1 MKFGTY
7 KELVRFMQSNELLS
21 KLVDGS
27 YYGDNM
33 HELSQEAQNICFEF
47 VLAMPG
53 VRELL
58 EAEFAMTG
66 DDQMLLNWLRDDVLT
81 VQAA

>member
-1 MKFGTY
+1 MKFESY
-7 KELVRFMQSNELLS
+7 AELVRFMQSNELL
-21 KLVDGS
+21 KLLIDGS

-33 HELSQEAQNICFEF
+33 LELSQEAQNICFEF
-47 VLAMPG
+47 VLGIAG

-58 EAEFAMTG
+58 EAEFNMTG
-66 DDQMLLNWLRDDVLT
+66 DDQMLIEWLRDDVLT

>member
-1 MKFGTY
+1 MKFDNY
-7 KELVRFMQSNELLS
+7 AELVRFMQNNELL
-21 KLVDGS
+21 KLLVDGT
-27 YYGDNM
+27 YYGDDN
-33 HELSQEAQNICFEF
+33 SCRSDEAVWICCEF

-66 DDQMLLNWLRDDVLT
+66 NDQLLLNWLRVDVLT

>member
-7 KELVRFMQSNELLS
+7 KDLVEFMQSNELLS
-21 KLVDGS
+21 KLVDGT
-27 YYGDNM
+27 YYGD
-33 HELSQEAQNICFEF
+33 EDSCRSDEAVWICFEF

-66 DDQMLLNWLRDDVLT
+66 DDQMLLEWLRDDVLI